1 MEHHYLR
8 RDDPNLRK
16 ASLLERLRFGGR
28 FPYPA

>member
-16 ASLLERLRFGGR
+16 ANLLERLRYAAR
-28 FPYPA
+28 FPYLV